1 MELQQ
6 EAAAPDPHAAA
17 ELDQEFQQ
25 EWQDALAA
33 LEVLPN
39 IHPVTG
45 EVTDAEN
52 PLIKLGRVTELHVA
66 TERAA
71 VSIYCRRHRCKR
83 LLRANVAPSTLL
95 IRRWFQASCQLWQ
108 LWSKDC
114 YIAIA
119 TLVCTVHCSVKHSCA
134 HPARAVWTLLPRAR
148 RRTLA
153 CAARSRRHVARLSH
167 RVQVALHTPIRLFSK
182 HPPASWP

>member
-83 LLRANVAPSTLL
+83 LLRANQAPSTLL
-95 IRRWFQASCQLWQ
+95 IRRWYQASCQLWQ

-114 YIAIA
+114 YVA

-134 HPARAVWTLLPRAR
+134 H
-148 RRTLA
+148 LA
-153 CAARSRRHVARLSH
+153 CAVCTNVGSVDARRARVAEL
-167 RVQVALHTPIRLFSK
+167 
-182 HPPASWP
+182 